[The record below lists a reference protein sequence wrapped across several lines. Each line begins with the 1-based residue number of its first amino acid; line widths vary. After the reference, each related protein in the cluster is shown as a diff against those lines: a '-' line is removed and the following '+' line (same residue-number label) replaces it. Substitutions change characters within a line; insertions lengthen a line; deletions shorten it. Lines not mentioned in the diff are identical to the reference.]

1 MEQQEPSVPSIIY
14 IAGYGRSGSTLLD
27 RILSQHQDV
36 LGSGEICNAL
46 TTLQTPDQLC
56 SCGAA
61 IGKCGVW
68 KTISEHIRSWMN
80 KSGLS
85 STHELG
91 VIQRKMESRKSLVHL
106 LISGKLP
113 ALTVD
118 EQNLYNKYQGLLF
131 STFSRC
137 QKGQKYVVDSSKTAA
152 HTAARPV
159 VLSLFSGLPVHV
171 IHLVRDPRS
180 VLRSRLKGGN
190 HELEKG
196 LATKGRLIGFRTILG
211 WIQANLSAA
220 AISLLI
226 GRERV
231 CLVRYEDLV
240 DKPHETVEQICTF
253 LGVESDSITEA
264 FDREFLPQVSHM
276 ASGNRMRLK
285 PTKLENKK
293 SETTVPGYLRWL
305 CTIMCFPLMKK
316 YGYTRS
322 GGVLRTVLGL
332 VFPSVLSF
340 DSVQTFFDLLFSR
353 LLPLSLQ

>member
-1 MEQQEPSVPSIIY
+1 MESNLSRDGILAMSRPASEVKKGESNPMEPQEISVPSIIY

-27 RILSQHQDV
+27 RILSQHRDV

-46 TTLQTPDQLC
+46 TALQAPDQLC
-56 SCGAA
+56 SCGAP
-61 IGKCGVW
+61 IGKCSVW
-68 KTISEHIRSWMN
+68 QTISERVLAWMN
-80 KSGLS
+80 EVGLS

-91 VIQRKMESRKSLVHL
+91 MIQRKMECRKSLVRL

-113 ALTVD
+113 ALSTN
-118 EQNLYNKYQGLLF
+118 EQNLYNEYQGLLF

-152 HTAARPV
+152 HTAARPA
-159 VLSLFSGLPVHV
+159 VLSLSSGLPVYV

-190 HELEKG
+190 RELEKG
-196 LATKGRLIGFRTILG
+196 LATNGRLIGFRTILG

-231 CLVRYEDLV
+231 CRVRYEDLIE
-240 DKPHETVEQICTF
+240 KPHETVERICTF
-253 LGVESDSITEA
+253 LGVKSESITGA
-264 FDREFLPQVSHM
+264 LDREFLPEVSHM

-285 PTKLENKK
+285 PTRLERKK
-293 SETTVPGYLRWL
+293 SETVVPGYLRWL
-305 CTIMCFPLMKK
+305 CTIMCFPLMRR
-316 YGYTRS
+316 YGYSRS
-322 GGVLRTVLGL
+322 G
-332 VFPSVLSF
+332 
-340 DSVQTFFDLLFSR
+340 DLA
-353 LLPLSLQ
+353 